1 MAIEFKRTTLPNGLT
16 VVAEVDPDAHT
27 AAIGFFVKTGARDED
42 PALMGVSHFLEHMMF
57 KGTETR
63 TAEDVD
69 REFDSIGA
77 DHNAFTTTELT
88 AFWAHALPEHVV
100 QAAEILADILRPAL
114 RADDFEDE
122 RSVIL
127 EEIAMYEDQP
137 FWVLYERTMEAFY
150 RDYPLSHRVLG
161 VRETVEALSR
171 DQMVDY
177 FERRYSADNTT
188 VALAGRVD
196 FDSMGDL
203 LSRRCGTWQ
212 TARPQRRYPPIDL
225 VTDAFDMT
233 SAKVNR
239 HYPIMAAP
247 GPPLQDERRYAA
259 AVLAQILGGAEGS
272 RLHWALVETGLAEEA
287 RAEYDG
293 HDGVGEFVIY
303 YTCSPQDAESVRR
316 IAGDKIDELRESLT
330 EDDLE
335 RVRSTI
341 ATAATLYGELPSGR
355 MQRLGRLWTHFG
367 EYRSLEAELE
377 QINAVSLDD
386 LRGLCEAFPFQ
397 PRVTGSLRPA

>member
-16 VVAEVDPDAHT
+16 VAAEVDPDAHT

-57 KGTETR
+57 KGTQTR

-88 AFWAHALPEHVV
+88 AFWAHALPEHVP

-161 VRETVEALSR
+161 VRGTVEALSR

-177 FERRYSADNTT
+177 FERRYSADNTM

-212 TARPQRRYPPIDL
+212 TTKPQRRYPPIDL
-225 VTDAFDMT
+225 VTDSLDMT
-233 SAKVNR
+233 SPKVNR
-239 HYPIMAAP
+239 HYTIMAAP
-247 GPPLQDERRYAA
+247 GPPVQDERRYAA

-272 RLHWALVETGLAEEA
+272 RLYWALVETGLAEEA

-303 YTCSPQDAESVRR
+303 YTCSPQDAESVER
-316 IAGDKIDELRESLT
+316 ITGDKIDELRESLT

-335 RVRSTI
+335 RVRSKI
-341 ATAATLYGELPSGR
+341 ATAATFHGELPSGR
-355 MQRLGRLWTHFG
+355 MQRLGRLWTYFG

-386 LRGLCEAFPFQ
+386 LRGLCEAFPFR
-397 PRVTGSLRPA
+397 PRVTGSLRPE